1 MKTQKTYTRLQILS
15 INNLMN
21 KQSKNVLEA
30 NFYRSSARRHDMVV
44 EKELW
49 VQEAEERAIAR
60 LPPVTP

>member
-49 VQEAEERAIAR
+49 GAGGR
-60 LPPVTP
+60 